1 MNNFHVYKKTLVFS
15 FIRFFL
21 GLLSLL
27 ILAGAI
33 IGGFFIMEKVNN
45 KGLIG
50 LAIGLVVGVI
60 VCILINIFVDNRFQA
75 AQIGMMATGVAD
87 GKLPDHIVSAGLKE
101 VKGRFAKLT
110 LFFMVTGAIKG
121 IFRQIGNGLNKV
133 GRAVGGDVGEGV
145 TSAINTGIQILIGYL
160 CDCCLGWVMYN
171 KNVGVAKAACQGA
184 VIFFKHGKTLI
195 RNVGRIF
202 GMGFLSLAV
211 FGGGF
216 FGLGVLISKQFP
228 QMFTTL
234 SKEIIEFSTRE
245 NVNIAAWV
253 TEPNNLMLIA
263 SGIVAL
269 ILWSMIHSLLIRPFI
284 LVGVLRNFMTAGL
297 KDRPTEEE
305 FNELSSKFPKF
316 AKLQKRTE

>member
-1 MNNFHVYKKTLVFS
+1 MNNFQVYRRTLVFS
-15 FIRFFL
+15 FIRLLF
-21 GLLSLL
+21 GVLSLL

-50 LAIGLVVGVI
+50 LAVGLVLGVVI
-60 VCILINIFVDNRFQA
+60 VILINIFIDNRIQA
-75 AQIGMMATGVAD
+75 AQIGMMAIGVVE
-87 GKLPDHIVSAGLKE
+87 GKLPDHIVSAGFAQ

-121 IFRQIGNGLNKV
+121 IFRQIGRSLEKV
-133 GRAVGGDVGEGV
+133 GKAVGGDVGQGV
-145 TSAINTGIQILIGYL
+145 TSAINSAIQILLGYL

-171 KNVGVAKAACQGA
+171 KKEGVAKAACEGA

-195 RNVGRIF
+195 RNIGRIF
-202 GMGFLSLAV
+202 GMGLLSLII

-216 FGLGVLISKQFP
+216 FAIAYLVSKQFP
-228 QMFTTL
+228 DLYVTFA
-234 SKEIIEFSTRE
+234 KEITEFSTRQ

-253 TEPNNLMLIA
+253 TEPNNLMLIV
-263 SGIVAL
+263 SGLVGLFIWGL
-269 ILWSMIHSLLIRPFI
+269 IHSVLIRPFI

-297 KDRPTEEE
+297 KDRPTEKD
-305 FNELSSKFPKF
+305 FDNLASKSPKF
-316 AKLQKRTE
+316 AKLQSNI